1 MATTKKRARK
11 TTRKKAVS
19 RKSGGGA
26 RAMWKGDITIGR
38 TKVPVKMY
46 SAVQDQGVHFRLLH
60 ETDKQPLKQH
70 MVNPETDE
78 VIDSKDVKKG
88 YVDEGGIVVMLDKE
102 ELDELKPESSRDI
115 EITRFVPV
123 NAVSHGWYDRP
134 YWLGPESGGN
144 SAYFAL
150 AQALQEEEREG
161 IARWVMRG
169 KEYVGALVAEDGY
182 LMLITLRRAGEVV
195 ESKDLPRPAGRA
207 LDKKE
212 VALAQQLVSA
222 LEGEWKPEEFEDEYR
237 DRLMEFIEK
246 KAKGRAPKVKK
257 LRPKRETQKDLA
269 EILAASL
276 KGAEKERKSA

>member
-1 MATTKKRARK
+1 MATTKKSARK
-11 TTRKKAVS
+11 KTR
-19 RKSGGGA
+19 RKSAKSASSNGA

-78 VIDSKDVKKG
+78 VVESKDVKKG
-88 YVDEGGIVVMLDKE
+88 YVDDGGIVVMLDKE
-102 ELDELKPESSRDI
+102 ELDELKPEPTRDI
-115 EITRFVPV
+115 EITRFVPI
-123 NAVSHGWYDRP
+123 NAISHGWYDRP
-134 YWLGPESGGN
+134 YWLGPDGRGS

-150 AQALQEEEREG
+150 AQALEQEGREG
-161 IARWVMRG
+161 VAKWVMRG
-169 KEYVGALVAEDGY
+169 KEYVGALVGADGY

-195 ESKDLPRPAGRA
+195 ESKELPRPGGRA
-207 LDKKE
+207 LEKKE
-212 VALAQQLVSA
+212 VALAEQLVSA
-222 LEGEWKPEEFEDEYR
+222 LEGEWKPEEFADEYR

-257 LRPKRETQKDLA
+257 LRPKRESQKDLA

-276 KGAEKERKSA
+276 KGAQKERKSA

>member
-1 MATTKKRARK
+1 MTTTKKRARK
-11 TTRKKAVS
+11 ATRKKATT

-88 YVDEGGIVVMLDKE
+88 YVDDGGIVVMLDKE
-102 ELDELKPESSRDI
+102 ELDELKPEPSRDI
-115 EITRFVPV
+115 EITRFVPM

-134 YWLGPESGGN
+134 YWLGPDAKGS

-150 AQALQEEEREG
+150 AQALEAEEREG
-161 IARWVMRG
+161 IAKWVMRG
-169 KEYVGALVAEDGY
+169 KEYVGALVVEDGY

-207 LDKKE
+207 LEKKE
-212 VALAQQLVSA
+212 VALAEQLVSA

-269 EILAASL
+269 EMLAASL